1 MAQQPTL
8 TIPVF
13 VLKIMNNL
21 YEIDR
26 KLALHGDAGSAS
38 RNVQKIKDACAD
50 CSMYLSD
57 NNYEIFYEDPMGQ
70 LFKETRTDLDAAITG
85 NSTEDLYVVEV
96 IKPIIRVGSSEH
108 SQVIQKGSVV
118 VASKNNEVD
127 NG

>member
-8 TIPVF
+8 GIPVF

-26 KLALHGDAGSAS
+26 KLALHGDAGNTV
-38 RNVQKIKDACAD
+38 RNVEKIKDAIGD
-50 CSMYLSD
+50 FLG
-57 NNYEIFYEDPMGQ
+57 NNDFEIFYEDPMGQ
-70 LFKETRTDLDAAITG
+70 LFKETRTDLDAVITG

-96 IKPIIRVGSSEH
+96 IKPIIRVGSAKY

-118 VASKNNEVD
+118 VASKNNEVE